1 VAILGS
7 RRRWAAALVLA
18 LSMPAA
24 FPAQFANEYEVK
36 AAFLFNFTRFVDWM
50 PSSRNAPFCIGVYGA
65 DPFHG
70 ALEEVVKGRSMGGR
84 AIAVKHF
91 KPEEDP
97 ADCEIVFISVVD
109 PRKVAKILIQ
119 LKDAPIL
126 TVGDAPGF
134 CAMGGVIGFSVEDN
148 KVKLQINPG
157 AALRAHLQVSSKLL
171 SLASL
176 VRETGE

>member
-1 VAILGS
+1 VAILGP

-126 TVGDAPGF
+126 TVGDAP
-134 CAMGGVIGFSVEDN
+134 VEDN